1 MTWAGPAIA
10 FRRGFRQLA
19 RQAPTLSLAAATM
32 AVALVL
38 AGLGWGLY
46 AHLDTTA
53 LRLAGQARL
62 IVYLDPRTTPD
73 AGQALAQKVAAW
85 KEVRSATSLSSAQ
98 ALDRLKGALGQRAG
112 LLDGLGAKVMPPLL
126 EGELTPAGREKE
138 GLAKV
143 TGRLKKQSVVDEIA
157 YAHGWAERLVRMTS
171 LLKNLGLALAVC
183 LSLAG
188 LFIIFA
194 AIRLSHAAH
203 QEEIAILS
211 LIGAS
216 PGFIRGP
223 FLVQGTCLGLAAAGA
238 ALLLLWLLQ
247 TALNLGLPSDWSRL
261 ILVEKGLAVRLL
273 AAGGVAGLIGARL
286 ALMRIRLY

>member
-1 MTWAGPAIA
+1 MTWAGPGIA
-10 FRRGFRQLA
+10 LRRGFRQLA

-46 AHLDTTA
+46 AHLDSAA

-62 IVYLDPRTTPD
+62 IVYLAPGTPPE
-73 AGQALAQKVAAW
+73 AGQALAEKVATW
-85 KEVRSATSLSSAQ
+85 EEVQAATHLSSAQ
-98 ALDRLKGALGQRAG
+98 ALDRLKESLGQRAG

-126 EGELTPAGREKE
+126 EIELTPEGREEE
-138 GLAKV
+138 GLAAI
-143 TGRLKKQSVVDEIA
+143 TSRLKGLTAVEEIA
-157 YAHGWAERLVRMTS
+157 YAHGWAERLGRMTG
-171 LLKNLGLALAVC
+171 LLKRLALALAVC

-194 AIRLSHAAH
+194 AIRLTQAAH
-203 QEEIAILS
+203 QEEIAILG

-247 TALNLGLPSDWSRL
+247 GAINLVLPSDWTRL
-261 ILVEKGLAVRLL
+261 LFVEAGLAARLL
-273 AAGGVAGLIGARL
+273 AAGGAAGLIGARL
-286 ALMRIRLY
+286 ALSRLRLD